1 MELRH
6 LRYFAAVAEN
16 QSFRL
21 AAERINVTQPAITR
35 QIQDLEQMLGAR
47 LFDRTPQGV
56 RLTVAGELFLRE
68 TRKSLDILESAT
80 RAVKLV
86 ASGLQGTLRLGVV
99 ENASWDGLV
108 PDAFN
113 RFQREAPE
121 VSIHLAPMNTPEQVA
136 EILSGTLDGGFIYTY
151 GELPRAL
158 RVLPL
163 AIGDVVAAVPRS
175 WNLPVG
181 QPISARDL
189 NGLPVVCFPRQTY
202 PAYYDMLV
210 SACSEAGLTL
220 NVVQEVPTEAAIL
233 SLVSAG
239 MGAAIVNAAN
249 LGRPPARA
257 QFLGFTDL
265 SVQMP
270 LAFAYLATNPNA
282 ALQRLLRVLDAILH
296 TSVSGAERNGQ

>member
-6 LRYFAAVAEN
+6 LRYFTVVAEN

-47 LFDRTPQGV
+47 LFDPTPQGV

-86 ASGLQGTLRLGVV
+86 ALGLQGTLRLGVV

-121 VSIHLAPMNTPEQVA
+121 VSIHLGPMNTPEQIA

-175 WNLPVG
+175 WNLPED

-202 PAYYDMLV
+202 PAYYDMLA

-270 LAFAYLATNPNA
+270 LAFAYLGTNPNA
-282 ALQRLLRVLDAILH
+282 ALQRLLRVLDAILRR
-296 TSVSGAERNGQ
+296 SVGDEGRNGQ

>member
-1 MELRH
+1 
-6 LRYFAAVAEN
+6 
-16 QSFRL
+16 
-21 AAERINVTQPAITR
+21 
-35 QIQDLEQMLGAR
+35 
-47 LFDRTPQGV
+47 
-56 RLTVAGELFLRE
+56 
-68 TRKSLDILESAT
+68 
-80 RAVKLV
+80 
-86 ASGLQGTLRLGVV
+86 
-99 ENASWDGLV
+99 LV

-113 RFQREAPE
+113 SFQREAPE
-121 VSIHLAPMNTPEQVA
+121 VSIHLAPMNTPEQVV
-136 EILSGTLDGGFIYTY
+136 EILAGTLDGGFIYTY

-163 AIGDVVAAVPRS
+163 VIGDVVAAVPRS
-175 WNLPVG
+175 WNLPED

-189 NGLPVVCFPRQTY
+189 NGRPVVCFPRQTY

-220 NVVQEVPTEAAIL
+220 DVVQEVPTEAAIL

-257 QFLGFTDL
+257 QFLRFTDL

-270 LAFAYLATNPNA
+270 LAFAYLETNPNA
-282 ALQRLLRVLDAILH
+282 ALQRLLRVLDAILQPMCA
-296 TSVSGAERNGQ
+296 TGSVAPVKQR

>member
-1 MELRH
+1 VELRH
-6 LRYFAAVAEN
+6 LRYFVAVAEN
-16 QSFRL
+16 RSFRA

-35 QIQDLEQMLGAR
+35 QIQDLEGMLGAR

-68 TRKSLDILESAT
+68 VRKSLGILESAT
-80 RAVKLV
+80 RAVRLV

-121 VSIHLAPMNTPEQVA
+121 VGIHVAPMNTPEQVA
-136 EILSGTLDGGFIYTY
+136 EILDGTLDGGFVYAY

-158 RVLPL
+158 RVVPL
-163 AIGDVVAAVPRS
+163 AVGDVVAAVPRS
-175 WNLPVG
+175 WNLPEG
-181 QPISARDL
+181 QAISARDL
-189 NGLPVVCFPRQTY
+189 NDRPVVCFPRQTY
-202 PAYYDMLV
+202 PAYYDILFA
-210 SACSEAGLTL
+210 ACSEAGLTL

-239 MGAAIVNAAN
+239 IGAAIVNAAN

-257 QFLGFTDL
+257 QFLRLTDL
-265 SVQMP
+265 SIPMP
-270 LAFAYLATNPNA
+270 LAFAYLETNPNA
-282 ALQRLLRVLDAILH
+282 ALQRLLRVLDARLRP
-296 TSVSGAERNGQ
+296 SASGGTRKRR